1 MQRIF
6 RIATAL
12 LFAFAASTT
21 CAHAAPPRAY
31 DVHIHN
37 FHFEPA
43 TLTVPAGAQVTWTN
57 QDEEPHI
64 VVSTGNQF
72 PSSPALDTGD
82 HYRATFAKPGTY
94 TYFCTIHP
102 QMVGTIVVK

>member
-1 MQRIF
+1 MQRML
-6 RIATAL
+6 RIATAP
-12 LFAFAASTT
+12 LFALAVSTACARAAT
-21 CAHAAPPRAY
+21 PRAY
-31 DVHIHN
+31 DVRIHN

-64 VVSTGNQF
+64 VVSTGNRF